1 MNEALPAGPFSVN
14 RSGSGTPRPMD
25 TITQLQQNR
34 RIIADFSSSTLAA
47 LPGCFARLAYIASLR
62 ELSSNIYEH
71 HELTAVYG
79 QDAVQQAL
87 EQCHEEIF
95 ERILE
100 TPLSLQEEEL
110 RSYLGTMPAAL
121 SSVASHW
128 RQLEA
133 YRALLP
139 AESPD
144 YLKELFCSNI
154 RAILEMFEKDS
165 SVVRVAD

>member
-1 MNEALPAGPFSVN
+1 
-14 RSGSGTPRPMD
+14 MD

-34 RIIADFSSSTLAA
+34 RIILDFTSSTLGT
-47 LPGCFARLAYIASLR
+47 LPGSFARLAYIASLR
-62 ELSSNIYEH
+62 DLSTNTYDH
-71 HELTAVYG
+71 PGLAAVYSLA
-79 QDAVQQAL
+79 AVQQAL

-110 RSYLGTMPAAL
+110 RAYLKTMPASL
-121 SSVASHW
+121 RIVASRW
-128 RQLEA
+128 RKLEA

-154 RAILEMFEKDS
+154 RAILELCERDS
-165 SVVRVAD
+165 RVPPRAE

>member
-1 MNEALPAGPFSVN
+1 
-14 RSGSGTPRPMD
+14 MD

-34 RIIADFSSSTLAA
+34 RIILDLTSSTLGV
-47 LPGCFARLAYIASLR
+47 LPGSFARLAFIASLR
-62 ELSSNIYEH
+62 DLSTNTYDH
-71 HELTAVYG
+71 PGLTAVYSLE
-79 QDAVQQAL
+79 AVQQAL

-110 RSYLGTMPAAL
+110 RAYLKTMPAGL
-121 SSVASHW
+121 STVASHW
-128 RQLEA
+128 RKLEA

-139 AESPD
+139 AEAPD

-154 RAILEMFEKDS
+154 RAMLEILEKDS
-165 SVVRVAD
+165 RVAPLAE

>member
-1 MNEALPAGPFSVN
+1 
-14 RSGSGTPRPMD
+14 MD

-34 RIIADFSSSTLAA
+34 RIILDFTSSTLAS
-47 LPGCFARLAYIASLR
+47 LPGFFARLVYIASLR
-62 ELSSNIYEH
+62 DLSSNTYEH
-71 HELTAVYG
+71 PGLAAVYS

-100 TPLSLQEEEL
+100 TPLSFQEEEL
-110 RSYLGTMPAAL
+110 RVYLKTMPASL
-121 SSVASHW
+121 RTVASHW
-128 RQLEA
+128 RKLEA

-154 RAILEMFEKDS
+154 RAILEILEKDP
-165 SVVRVAD
+165 RVARVAE